1 MCVCLRLYVCVGT
14 EPKPQKSERD
24 KRKNELD
31 KKMWYKNLQC
41 TKCVIKQR
49 LPSPLLSLSR
59 SPPLSLPCGRWDNP
73 WAWPGRTLRTFQC
86 IFYAARGRSHVC
98 NWCCSWCASCVRL
111 CVCACAFIS
120 LLRPCTLCRKTKTAT
135 MKINIR
141 QQQHKQQQVA
151 SARSTLLKDMPAAE
165 QNSSF
170 PWPSVGNPTT
180 PFSSLPAIGS
190 VVFVFTMLC
199 LCVCVLVYVPPFC
212 AHCLA
217 WCFISYCV

>member
-1 MCVCLRLYVCVGT
+1 MPTFWKQFKLNYTHNRGKKSASETAIKTVAVFFRSLLFGAAFKLPFLIVLHNNSMQPVCVFVCLRVYVFVGT

-49 LPSPLLSLSR
+49 LLSPLLSLSR

-98 NWCCSWCASCVRL
+98 NWCCSWCAS
-111 CVCACAFIS
+111 
-120 LLRPCTLCRKTKTAT
+120 
-135 MKINIR
+135 
-141 QQQHKQQQVA
+141 
-151 SARSTLLKDMPAAE
+151 
-165 QNSSF
+165 
-170 PWPSVGNPTT
+170 SV
-180 PFSSLPAIGS
+180 
-190 VVFVFTMLC
+190 
-199 LCVCVLVYVPPFC
+199 CVCVYQFTASLHTVQENQNGNHENQHPAAAAQAAASGKCKVNFVEGH
-212 AHCLA
+212 A
-217 WCFISYCV
+217 SSRTEQ